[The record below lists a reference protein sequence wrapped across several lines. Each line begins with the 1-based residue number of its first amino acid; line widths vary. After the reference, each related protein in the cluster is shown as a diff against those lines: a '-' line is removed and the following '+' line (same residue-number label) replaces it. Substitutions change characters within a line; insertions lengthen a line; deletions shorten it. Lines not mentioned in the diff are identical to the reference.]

1 MEAVFAL
8 AGKFGPAAIMGG
20 LLAAFIWAVL
30 TGRLVPR
37 STLEDVRADRD
48 ARLAELRK
56 ETDDVWT
63 ALRASQDTIRVLSDQ
78 IDELSEVGR
87 TTHQLIQAL
96 PGPLARPR
104 GGRA

>member
-8 AGKFGPAAIMGG
+8 AGKFGPSAIMGG

-48 ARLAELRK
+48 ARLAEVRLELEDWR
-56 ETDDVWT
+56 TFGMTVQQTNQILARQVD
-63 ALRASQDTIRVLSDQ
+63 ALG
-78 IDELSEVGR
+78 EVGQ
-87 TTHQLIQAL
+87 TAKQVLQVL
-96 PGPLARPR
+96 PGPNET
-104 GGRA
+104 GGTG